1 MFPMQS
7 PCRNAVILLRFS
19 YGRVLECWMVFER
32 AGMDRESKISEPVFY
47 VPKKCDLIRVC
58 LSARHGDDMRCVGE
72 AAVHKGGVL

>member
-1 MFPMQS
+1 
-7 PCRNAVILLRFS
+7 
-19 YGRVLECWMVFER
+19 MVFER

-47 VPKKCDLIRVC
+47 APKKCDLIHV

>member
-7 PCRNAVILLRFS
+7 PCRNAVILSRFS

-47 VPKKCDLIRVC
+47 VSKKCDLIHV